1 MEALP
6 TDCNTLAECN
16 EHWNSI
22 TTNLGYLLLPTPR
35 QYRELKEDP
44 RGSHNQS
51 SKKEFCGDE
60 EMDAYNRHDRY
71 HRFHGWADLNLAN
84 RWNFR
89 PQCDQAQD
97 CDRSAC
103 IDPSCDGC
111 DTQTCCDGCGRYLS
125 LFGGWSHVL
134 SYRGADSVVERQGDF
149 SDGFLLGTAFGKQI
163 GCHLRAEAEFAYR
176 FNQADQWSSTPFN
189 NQRVPQQWDGDLNV
203 FSGMTNLVYD
213 FGNRNC
219 NKITPYVGGGIGVAI
234 LDGDFSTNATQ
245 FEIDDTV
252 FAYQGFAG
260 ALFHTGRLLRTL
272 RGIPILRNNAN
283 GARWQFDSAR
293 TV

>member
-1 MEALP
+1 MRILV
-6 TDCNTLAECN
+6 
-16 EHWNSI
+16 
-22 TTNLGYLLLPTPR
+22 
-35 QYRELKEDP
+35 DP
-44 RGSHNQS
+44 KINQAKRS
-51 SKKEFCGDE
+51 FAVMKKW
-60 EMDAYNRHDRY
+60 MLTIVMIATIAST
-71 HRFHGWADLNLAN
+71 GWADLNLAN

-260 ALFHTGRLLRTL
+260 ALFHTGRCSALFAEYRFFGTTQTELVGNSIPL
-272 RGIPILRNNAN
+272 GQFEYLSHNVIGGI
-283 GARWQFDSAR
+283 QFR
-293 TV
+293 R